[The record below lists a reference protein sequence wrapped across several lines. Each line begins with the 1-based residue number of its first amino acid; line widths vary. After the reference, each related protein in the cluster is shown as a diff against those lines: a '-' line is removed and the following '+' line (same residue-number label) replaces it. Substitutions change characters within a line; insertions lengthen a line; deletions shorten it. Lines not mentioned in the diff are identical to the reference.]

1 MTVLGKII
9 IETGF
14 CINRCDGLINNYQ
27 ENPSCN
33 TINLSNRKR
42 TVTSTGIKD
51 FKLEREKSS
60 KNTGKSNLETEK
72 TSRNTGK
79 CNLKGDY

>member
-51 FKLEREKSS
+51 F
-60 KNTGKSNLETEK
+60 
-72 TSRNTGK
+72 
-79 CNLKGDY
+79 